1 MSLERCTTHL
11 AAMVVAMVVAEVT
24 VVVVSPQSPGGNR
37 QPIDY
42 VLFLLRTKGVI
53 LVLCVKSL
61 FQKID

>member
-1 MSLERCTTHL
+1 
-11 AAMVVAMVVAEVT
+11 MVVAMVVAEVT